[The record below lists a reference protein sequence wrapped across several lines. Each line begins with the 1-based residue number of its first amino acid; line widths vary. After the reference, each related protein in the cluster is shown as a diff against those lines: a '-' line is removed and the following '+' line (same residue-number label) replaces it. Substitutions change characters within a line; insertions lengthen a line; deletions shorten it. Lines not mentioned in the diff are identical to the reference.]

1 MLIMKNFRRI
11 NFTSETVIATVLI
24 LLAVSFIVGVFVGRH
39 VNPLQ
44 TFNPIPIN
52 NNSTTSGQE
61 FLDLNKINVV
71 LSTLQSFYVDPEK
84 IDAQKMSEGAL
95 KGMVDALD
103 DPATYYLNAEETK
116 EFKQEMAKSTF
127 EGIGAQLGYKDGQ
140 IIIVAPLEGSPA
152 QKAGIRSGDVII
164 GVDDTV
170 ITKDMSIEKVV
181 SIIRGE
187 AGTTV
192 DLHVIHQGEVT
203 PTTITI
209 TRGKIII
216 PSIKLEIS
224 KKDPSI
230 AILHVYKFTDSSL
243 SDWEA
248 DWDNAIVKFK
258 ASGATKLILDLRNNP
273 GGFMDAAVYAGGEFL
288 PKGSVVVKQTDKYH
302 NIQESK
308 VTRKGKLLD
317 VPMVVLVNQGSASA
331 SEILTGALQYYKRAT
346 VVGTKTFGKGTAQ
359 EIKEFTDGSSLHVTV
374 YKWLLPDGRHI
385 THKKSITP
393 DIEVKYTNDE
403 FKKGVDP
410 QLEEAVKVLTTK

>member
-1 MLIMKNFRRI
+1 MKKNRNI
-11 NFTSETVIATVLI
+11 NFTSETFIASFFI
-24 LLAVSFIVGVFVGRH
+24 LLVISFIGGIFVGRH
-39 VNPLQ
+39 VNPLH
-44 TFNPIPIN
+44 TLNPISI
-52 NNSTTSGQE
+52 SSGQSFDDSNKN

-71 LSTLQSFYVDPEK
+71 LSTLQTFYVDPEK
-84 IDAQKMSEGAL
+84 IDPQKMSEGAV

-103 DPATYYLNAEETK
+103 DPATYYLNAKETK

-152 QKAGIRSGDVII
+152 QKAGIRSGDIII
-164 GVDDTV
+164 GVDNTV

-192 DLHVIHQGEVT
+192 DLHVIHQGDVT

-209 TRGKIII
+209 TRGKIVI
-216 PSIKLEIS
+216 PSIKLEVL
-224 KKDPSI
+224 KNNPSI
-230 AILHVYKFTDSSL
+230 AVLHVYKFTDSSL
-243 SDWEA
+243 PSWEA
-248 DWDNAIVKFK
+248 DWDKAIAQFK
-258 ASGATKLILDLRNNP
+258 ASGAKKLILDLRNNP
-273 GGFMDAAVYAGGEFL
+273 GGFMDAAVYAGSEFL
-288 PKGSVVVKQTDKYH
+288 PKGSVIVKQSDKYN

-308 VTRKGKLLD
+308 ATRKGKLLD
-317 VPMVVLVNQGSASA
+317 IPMVVLVNQGSASA

-346 VVGTKTFGKGTAQ
+346 IVGTKTFGKGTAQ

-385 THKKSITP
+385 THKEPIIP
-393 DIEVKYTNDE
+393 DVEIKYTNDD
-403 FKKGVDP
+403 FKKGIDP
-410 QLEEAVKVLTTK
+410 QLEEAIKVLTAK